1 MSRRRDEYLVSL
13 DLGTATTRAAVACW
27 RAGGDLTLEG
37 YAETPSRGVSKGI
50 IVDLPAATDTIRE
63 AVEAAANLA
72 RVRVHTLLAAVAT
85 PFARGFN
92 SRGCIGIPHEDKLVR
107 GSDAAQALAAANRV
121 SLPADR
127 VVAEAYSQG
136 FVVDEAR
143 NVRNPVGMA
152 CARLEAELHVVS
164 DSLSAHANVRQAVKK
179 AGCHAEQLIYTPL
192 AAAEA
197 VLSPEEKRLGSA
209 HVDVGAAKTCVSV
222 YFADYPR
229 YTRVLP
235 IGAQH
240 ITNDLA
246 IGLNI
251 PLADAEQ
258 LKRRCG
264 VPEARRPRNGEVG
277 EKIDLSLANGAGI
290 QSIPLWR
297 IGLIVRAR
305 VEEIFELVGKELDRS
320 GVAAA
325 TAGCGRVVLTGGLC
339 RMAGALAAAH
349 RTLHRPVRLG
359 RVEIGCLLPQFELDP
374 THAVVLGTLVRGLH
388 HREQKLDRRFE
399 EHGLRTALKRVA
411 GWL

>member
-72 RVRVHTLLAAVAT
+72 RVRVHTLLTAVAT

-127 VVAEAYSQG
+127 TIAEVYSQG
-136 FVVDEAR
+136 FTVDD
-143 NVRNPVGMA
+143 VRGIPDPVGMV
-152 CARLEAELHVVS
+152 CGRLEAEQHVVS
-164 DSLSAHANVRQAVKK
+164 DSLSVHANLRQAIRK
-179 AGCHAEQLIYTPL
+179 AGYHLELPIFAPL

-197 VLSPEEKRLGSA
+197 VLSAEEKHLGAA
-209 HVDVGAAKTCVSV
+209 HVDIGAEKTSVSV
-222 YFADYPR
+222 YVGGYPR

-240 ITNDLA
+240 IARDLA
-246 IGLNI
+246 ICLNVRI
-251 PLADAEQ
+251 ADAEGLQ
-258 LKRRCG
+258 QRYGCLD
-264 VPEARRPRNGEVG
+264 VRRPRGGDVG
-277 EKIDLSLANGAGI
+277 EKIEVPFPDGGAQI
-290 QSIPLWR
+290 VPLWR
-297 IGLIVRAR
+297 VAAVIRAR
-305 VEEIFELVGKELDRS
+305 VEEIFELAAKELERS
-320 GVAAA
+320 GFAAA
-325 TAGCGRVVLTGGLC
+325 SGKVVLTGGFC
-339 RMAGALAAAH
+339 RMAEALAAAH
-349 RTLHRPVRLG
+349 RILGRPVRFG
-359 RVEIGCLLPQFELDP
+359 QVKVATILPQFSSGP
-374 THAVVLGTLVRGLH
+374 AHAVVLGAIERGAH
-388 HREQKLDRRFE
+388 HRERRFDHRFE
-399 EHGLRTALKRVA
+399 ERRIGSLFKRVA